1 MPQKKQVK
9 LETAIN
15 EIVIVNNKKLTP
27 YIELVNF
34 SSRNIDQK
42 KLGTI
47 LGIFEIKDTSD
58 DSAYIVNFL
67 SSVAKK
73 TYFASHQKNPE
84 SSFESTLAKVNL
96 SLSEIAKHGNI
107 NWVGKIDAVLC
118 SVFENQIHFSVS
130 GDAKVL
136 LLRKNKLTEISAGL
150 SPKDESANPLKTF
163 TDISSGKLEDA
174 DKLILTTDDISHI
187 FTLDELEKYALSF
200 NNNKFLRFLK
210 TALVNELDIAGTI
223 VIDAK
228 KITKKIKEKPVE
240 DKEDIS
246 IKDLNLFG
254 NTVFEEKKKRNKKEN
269 SSQLR
274 EDNQDKEDYVHKQ
287 TGHIYIT
294 DSQSNYE
301 NTDEN
306 KFDQLFTQAKENIS
320 IFFENI
326 QETIIKK
333 WNYKIKKSIS
343 SFFEKKESIN
353 IPPTHSDSKKFT
365 HPNYA
370 EFFAGVSS
378 KTKEISGTILN
389 KSKSLS
395 LEKIEKIKN
404 LSPKKNIQPARESY
418 PASNYAPSAFQEFP
432 PKKAIVKKDTFEIIF
447 KKAKLEI
454 FKFAR
459 FIYPK
464 IILVL
469 GSLKKIF
476 PHFLTLKNTF
486 SRMNLK
492 LRLITLAIIIFILVL
507 PLVLLL
513 KNSDDDKT
521 KATTTSEN
529 TSNENLEINPSTQS
543 YKEAE
548 SIYADSQI
556 IGSFIF
562 NNTPFAIS
570 KNKITDIE
578 KKEAY
583 DFPENFRNAS
593 HYSFMNDLNLLFLIN
608 EKNQLIS
615 FSPISLKFKDDVI
628 NIEDSVKIEGIGT
641 YLTYLYVID
650 SNNKQI
656 YRYPRAENGFGEK
669 IDWLSSDINF
679 ENINGVAIDGNVY
692 IAKKDSILKL
702 FNRKTQEFNLKT
714 DANSSINGIFTNED
728 TTHIYILDNL
738 NGELIKFDKN
748 GNKVGFISNQELTK
762 AKNIWISEK
771 NSLAYF
777 TNENSIFKITLP

>member
-1 MPQKKQVK
+1 M
-9 LETAIN
+9 
-15 EIVIVNNKKLTP
+15 
-27 YIELVNF
+27 
-34 SSRNIDQK
+34 
-42 KLGTI
+42 
-47 LGIFEIKDTSD
+47 
-58 DSAYIVNFL
+58 
-67 SSVAKK
+67 
-73 TYFASHQKNPE
+73 
-84 SSFESTLAKVNL
+84 
-96 SLSEIAKHGNI
+96 
-107 NWVGKIDAVLC
+107 
-118 SVFENQIHFSVS
+118 
-130 GDAKVL
+130 

-187 FTLDELEKYALSF
+187 FTLEELEKYALSF

-223 VIDAK
+223 IIDAK
-228 KITKKIKEKPVE
+228 KTTKKIKEKIAV

-246 IKDLNLFG
+246 IEDLNLFG
-254 NTVFEEKKKRNKKEN
+254 STVFEEKKKRAKKEN
-269 SSQLR
+269 PSDIQENR
-274 EDNQDKEDYVHKQ
+274 QDKEDYVHQQ
-287 TGHIYIT
+287 TGHIYIK
-294 DSQSNYE
+294 DSHGNYE
-301 NTDEN
+301 NNDEN
-306 KFDQLFTQAKENIS
+306 KFDQFLAQSKENIS
-320 IFFENI
+320 IFFENV

-333 WNYKIKKSIS
+333 WNYKIKKSIY
-343 SFFEKKESIN
+343 SFFEKKESIDN
-353 IPPTHSDSKKFT
+353 RPPQSDSKKFT

-370 EFFAGVSS
+370 EFFSGVSA
-378 KTKEISGTILN
+378 KTKELSGNILG

-395 LEKIEKIKN
+395 LEKIKK
-404 LSPKKNIQPARESY
+404 LSQKKSVQSPAVNQPSA
-418 PASNYAPSAFQEFP
+418 NYAPPVSQKFHS
-432 PKKAIVKKDTFEIIF
+432 KKDNFQIIF
-447 KKAKLEI
+447 KKAKLGTL
-454 FKFAR
+454 KFAR

-464 IILVL
+464 IILFL
-469 GSLKKIF
+469 SSLKKTL

-486 SRMNLK
+486 SKMNLK
-492 LRLITLAIIIFILVL
+492 LKLITLAIIIFILIF

-521 KATTTSEN
+521 TATTTSEN
-529 TSNENLEINPSTQS
+529 NSNENTEINPSTQS

-548 SIYADSQI
+548 SVYTDSGI
-556 IGSFIF
+556 IGSFMS
-562 NNTPFAIS
+562 NNTLFAIS

-578 KKEAY
+578 KKEDY
-583 DFPENFRNAS
+583 NFPENFRNAS
-593 HYSFMNDLNLLFLIN
+593 RYSFMHDLNLLFLIN
-608 EKNQLIS
+608 DKNQLIS
-615 FSPISLKFKDDVI
+615 FSPISLKFKDDAI
-628 NIEDSVKIEGIGT
+628 NIEDGVKIEGIGT
-641 YLTYLYVID
+641 YLTYLYVVD

-679 ENINGVAIDGNVY
+679 ENINGMAIDGNVY

-714 DANSSINGIFTNED
+714 DSNSSINGIFTNED

-762 AKNIWISEK
+762 AKNIWINEK

-777 TNENSIFKITLP
+777 ANENSIFKITLP

>member
-1 MPQKKQVK
+1 MPQKKQIK
-9 LETAIN
+9 LETDIN

-118 SVFENQIHFSVS
+118 SVFENQINFSVS

-187 FTLDELEKYALSF
+187 FTLEELEKYALSF

-223 VIDAK
+223 IIDAK
-228 KITKKIKEKPVE
+228 KTTRKVKEKVVA

-254 NTVFEEKKKRNKKEN
+254 NTVFEEKKKRGKKEN
-269 SSQLR
+269 SSGTQ
-274 EDNQDKEDYVHKQ
+274 ENDTDKEDYVHQQ
-287 TGHIYIT
+287 TGHIYIK
-294 DSQSNYE
+294 DSHGNYE
-301 NTDEN
+301 NNDEN
-306 KFDQLFTQAKENIS
+306 KFDKLFAQSKENIS
-320 IFFENI
+320 VFFENV

-343 SFFEKKESIN
+343 SFFEKKESIST
-353 IPPTHSDSKKFT
+353 PPTNHSDSKKFT
-365 HPNYA
+365 HPNYS
-370 EFFAGVSS
+370 EFFSGISS
-378 KTKEISGTILN
+378 KTKEISGTIID

-404 LSPKKNIQPARESY
+404 LSQ
-418 PASNYAPSAFQEFP
+418 
-432 PKKAIVKKDTFEIIF
+432 KKDIQSIKGNQPITDYSPSVSQKSHSKKDNFQIIF
-447 KKAKLEI
+447 KKAKLGT

-464 IILVL
+464 IILIL
-469 GSLKKIF
+469 NSLKKIF
-476 PHFLTLKNTF
+476 PHFLVLKNTF
-486 SRMNLK
+486 SKMNLK
-492 LRLITLAIIIFILVL
+492 LKLITLAIIVFILVL

-513 KNSDDDKT
+513 NNNDDDKT
-521 KATTTSEN
+521 TATTTSEN
-529 TSNENLEINPSTQS
+529 NSNENLEINPSTQS

-548 SIYADSQI
+548 SVYADSGI

-562 NNTPFAIS
+562 NNTVFAIS

-578 KKEAY
+578 KKENY
-583 DFPENFRNAS
+583 DFPENFQNANL
-593 HYSFMNDLNLLFLIN
+593 YSFMNDLNLLFLIN
-608 EKNQLIS
+608 DKNQLIS

-628 NIEDSVKIEGIGT
+628 NIEAGVKIEGIGT
-641 YLTYLYVID
+641 YLTYLYVVD

-669 IDWLSSDINF
+669 INWLSSDINF
-679 ENINGVAIDGNVY
+679 ENINGMAIDGNVY
-692 IAKKDSILKL
+692 IAKKDSIIKL

-714 DANSSINGIFTNED
+714 DSNSSINGIFANED
-728 TTHIYILDNL
+728 TAHIYILDNL

-748 GNKVGFISNQELTK
+748 GNKINFISNNNLSR
-762 AKNIWISEK
+762 ASAVWIDEKESLGYFVSEG
-771 NSLAYF
+771 SL
-777 TNENSIFKITLP
+777 FKLPLL